1 MLYKNDEPVHLNK
14 AEIEAVEAFFHG
26 KFPVKVVYPPE
37 RITPS
42 KLKHNRLPDKP
53 RSISF
58 DYKAVVMAPNG
69 TEVWRYAENV
79 IVNDKGV
86 KKYTP
91 KKFIFFGSTW
101 LKRNDIEK
109 IYFLLNKSEFCK
121 GGKNQGTMVKFM
133 FEDLVSEAD
142 KRAEKKKIATKI
154 DGLLYGDDF
163 GLSEEKLK
171 AVAKAYFIAGVDD
184 YSLTQIK
191 WQLENKI
198 NETKEGP
205 ENFFRMVNA
214 DDEIATRV
222 SITKAVDLGL
232 LVYENNNKSKRW
244 VWKTKEGIDEVCK
257 VPPDKSPNEA
267 LYEHY
272 LGNEGFRD
280 DVQAVLLTKNPKAG
294 KSDTEEKKKP
304 KEKTDE

>member
-1 MLYKNDEPVHLNK
+1 MLYKNDEPYKLVQK
-14 AEIEAVEAFFHG
+14 EIEAVEAFFHG
-26 KFPVKVVYPPE
+26 KFPVKVVYPQE
-37 RITPS
+37 RIVPS
-42 KLKHNRLPDKP
+42 KLKHNRKPDKP

-58 DYKAVVMAPNG
+58 DYKAVVMTANG

-79 IVNDKGV
+79 IVSDKGV

-91 KKFIFFGSTW
+91 KKFLFHGATW

-109 IYFLLNKSEFCK
+109 IFFLLNKSEFCK
-121 GGKNQGTMVKFM
+121 GGKNQGPMVKFM
-133 FEDLVSEAD
+133 FEDLVTEAE

-163 GLSEEKLK
+163 GLSEEKLRT
-171 AVAKAYFIAGVDD
+171 VAKAYFIPGVDD
-184 YSLTQIK
+184 YSLSQIK

-198 NETKEGP
+198 NETKSGP
-205 ENFFRMVNA
+205 DEFFRMVNA
-214 DDEIATRV
+214 EDEIATRV
-222 SITKAVDLGL
+222 SITKAVDFGL

-244 VWKTKEGIDEVCK
+244 VWKTKEGIDEICK

-294 KSDTEEKKKP
+294 KSDTEGKKNS